1 MGNRATKGGQEM
13 KTVREFERIEENA
26 LLEIAKVVPERMA
39 SALHELLIRAD
50 TSKERQKKATTAI
63 DYNDEKAIQQ
73 RLFAVIGE
81 ICFTDF
87 SQMDIQ
93 SRTDWSWKTM
103 TARERKAMINALVNV
118 CVEEEE

>member
-1 MGNRATKGGQEM
+1 M
-13 KTVREFERIEENA
+13 TVREFEHIGEIA
-26 LLEIAKVVPERMA
+26 ILEIAKVVPSKIA
-39 SALHELLIRAD
+39 SALHELLIRVD

-87 SQMDIQ
+87 SQME
-93 SRTDWSWKTM
+93 SRIDWTWKTM
-103 TARERKAMINALVNV
+103 TARQRNAMINALVNA
-118 CVEEEE
+118 CVEEEEE